1 MIHPALVK
9 MLEKYDLLD
18 SNASFDALRE
28 ILQEIVLL
36 GLYDAGFFKHVAFYG
51 GTALRILHNLPRFS
65 EDLDF
70 SLFELNQKFNLKPY
84 EEAIVANLKAFG
96 FDVTIEIK
104 DKNNNSAIASAFVK
118 GNTIEHLININAP
131 KDITNKIHRDQVV
144 KIKLEVD
151 TNPPGQFETENMI
164 RLTPRPFSINVFTLP
179 SLYAGKMHA
188 ILCRAW
194 GNRPKGRDW
203 YDLVWYIANDVELD
217 TKHLKARLSQSCKYL
232 EANDI
237 KIPDELTKE
246 NIKNLLL
253 QRIERLDVTK
263 AKKDV
268 QPFIKDIKEI
278 ELWSKE
284 FFIAI
289 IENIKIKQESLSER
303 FTPDGGLDKNG

>member
-1 MIHPALVK
+1 MTHPALIK
-9 MLEKYDLLD
+9 MLEKYDLSD

-36 GLYDAGFFKHVAFYG
+36 GLYDAGFFKHAAFYG

-70 SLFELNQKFNLKPY
+70 SLLESNSEFNLKPY
-84 EEAIVANLKAFG
+84 EEAIISTLKAFG

-104 DKNNNSAIASAFVK
+104 EKNNSSAIASAFVK

-131 KDITNKIHRDQVV
+131 KDITNKIHRDQAV

-151 TNPPGQFETENMI
+151 TNPPLDFETQNVI
-164 RLTPRPFSINVFTLP
+164 RLTPRPFSINAFTLP

-194 GNRPKGRDW
+194 SSRPKGRDW

-232 EANDI
+232 EANEI
-237 KIPDELTKE
+237 NIPDELTKQ
-246 NIKNLLL
+246 NIKELLL
-253 QRIERLDVTK
+253 KRIESLDVAK
-263 AKKDV
+263 AKNDV
-268 QPFIKDIKEI
+268 QPFIKDMREI

-284 FFIAI
+284 FFMTVV
-289 IENIKIKQESLSER
+289 ENIKIKGE
-303 FTPDGGLDKNG
+303 

>member
-1 MIHPALVK
+1 MTHPALIK
-9 MLEKYDLLD
+9 MLETYDL
-18 SNASFDALRE
+18 SNPDASFDALRE

-36 GLYDAGFFKHVAFYG
+36 GLYDAGFFKHAAFYG
-51 GTALRILHNLPRFS
+51 GTALRILHNLSRFS

-70 SLFELNQKFNLKPY
+70 SLLESNQKFNLKPY
-84 EEAIVANLKAFG
+84 EDAIISTLKAFG

-104 DKNNNSAIASAFVK
+104 EKNNSSAIASAFVK

-131 KDITNKIHRDQVV
+131 KDITSRIHRDQAV

-151 TNPPGQFETENMI
+151 TNPPLDFETQNII
-164 RLTPRPFSINVFTLP
+164 RLTPRPFSINAFTLP

-194 GNRPKGRDW
+194 SSRPKGRDW

-217 TKHLKARLSQSCKYL
+217 VKHLKARLSQSCKYL

-237 KIPDELTKE
+237 KILDELTHQ
-246 NIKNLLL
+246 NIKKLLL
-253 QRIERLDVTK
+253 QRVESLDVAK
-263 AKKDV
+263 AKNDV
-268 QPFIKDIKEI
+268 KPFIKDMREI

-284 FFIAI
+284 FFVAI
-289 IENIKIKQESLSER
+289 IENIKVK
-303 FTPDGGLDKNG
+303 

>member
-1 MIHPALVK
+1 MTHPALIK
-9 MLEKYDLLD
+9 MLEKYDLSD
-18 SNASFDALRE
+18 PNASFDALRE
-28 ILQEIVLL
+28 IQQEIVLL
-36 GLYDAGFFKHVAFYG
+36 GLYDAGFFKHAAFYG

-70 SLFELNQKFNLKPY
+70 SLLESNKKFNLTPY
-84 EEAIVANLKAFG
+84 EDAIISRLKAFG

-104 DKNNNSAIASAFVK
+104 EKNNNSAIASAFVK

-131 KDITNKIHRDQVV
+131 KDITSKIHRDQTV

-151 TNPPGQFETENMI
+151 TNPPLDFEIQNVI
-164 RLTPRPFSINVFTLP
+164 RLTPQPFSINAFTLP

-194 GNRPKGRDW
+194 SSRPKGRDW

-217 TKHLKARLSQSCKYL
+217 VKHLKARLSQSCKYL

-237 KIPDELTKE
+237 KIPDELTKQ
-246 NIKNLLL
+246 NIKELLL
-253 QRIERLDVTK
+253 QRIESLDVAK
-263 AKKDV
+263 AKNDV
-268 QPFIKDIKEI
+268 QPFIKNMREI

-284 FFIAI
+284 FFMAI
-289 IENIKIKQESLSER
+289 VENIKIK
-303 FTPDGGLDKNG
+303 T

>member
-1 MIHPALVK
+1 MTHPALIK
-9 MLEKYDLLD
+9 MLEKYDLSD
-18 SNASFDALRE
+18 PNASFDALRE

-36 GLYDAGFFKHVAFYG
+36 GLYDTGFFKHAAFYG

-70 SLFELNQKFNLKPY
+70 SLLESNQKFNLKPY
-84 EEAIVANLKAFG
+84 EDAIISSLKAFG

-104 DKNNNSAIASAFVK
+104 EKNNSSAIASAFVK

-131 KDITNKIHRDQVV
+131 KDITSKIHRDQAV

-151 TNPPGQFETENMI
+151 TNPPLDFETQNVI
-164 RLTPRPFSINVFTLP
+164 RLTPRPFSINAFTLP

-194 GNRPKGRDW
+194 SSRPKGRDW

-232 EANDI
+232 EANEI
-237 KIPDELTKE
+237 NIPDELTKQ
-246 NIKNLLL
+246 NIKELLL
-253 QRIERLDVTK
+253 QRIESLDVAK
-263 AKKDV
+263 AKNDV
-268 QPFIKDIKEI
+268 QPFIKDMREI

-284 FFIAI
+284 FFMAVV
-289 IENIKIKQESLSER
+289 ENIKIKE
-303 FTPDGGLDKNG
+303 K

>member
-1 MIHPALVK
+1 MTHPALIK
-9 MLEKYDLLD
+9 MLQKYDLTN
-18 SNASFDALRE
+18 SNSSYDALRE

-36 GLYDAGFFKHVAFYG
+36 GLYDAGFFKHAAFYG

-70 SLFELNQKFNLKPY
+70 SLLKSNPEFNLVPY
-84 EEAIVANLKAFG
+84 EEAIISTLKSFG

-104 DKNNNSAIASAFVK
+104 EKNNSSAIASAFVK

-131 KDITNKIHRDQVV
+131 KDITNKIHRDQAV

-151 TNPPGQFETENMI
+151 TNPPLEFETANVI
-164 RLTPRPFSINVFTLP
+164 KLTPRPFSINAFSLP

-194 GNRPKGRDW
+194 SSRPKGRDW

-217 TKHLKARLSQSCKYL
+217 SIHLKSRLSQSCKYL
-232 EANDI
+232 EENNIQIPNELSKQTI
-237 KIPDELTKE
+237 KE
-246 NIKNLLL
+246 LLL
-253 QRIERLDVTK
+253 QRIETLDISK
-263 AKKDV
+263 AKNDV
-268 QPFIKDIKEI
+268 QPFIKDIREI

-284 FFIAI
+284 FFVAVV
-289 IENIKIKQESLSER
+289 ENMKIKKE
-303 FTPDGGLDKNG
+303 F

>member
-1 MIHPALVK
+1 MTHPALIK
-9 MLEKYDLLD
+9 MLQKYDLTN
-18 SNASFDALRE
+18 SNSSYDALRE

-36 GLYDAGFFKHVAFYG
+36 GLYDAGFFKHAAFYG

-70 SLFELNQKFNLKPY
+70 SLLESNRDFNLKPY
-84 EEAIVANLKAFG
+84 EEAIISTLKAFG

-104 DKNNNSAIASAFVK
+104 EKNNSSAIASAFVK

-131 KDITNKIHRDQVV
+131 KDITSKIHRDQAV

-151 TNPPGQFETENMI
+151 TNPPLEFETANII
-164 RLTPRPFSINVFTLP
+164 RLTPRPFSINAFTLP

-194 GNRPKGRDW
+194 STRPKGRDW

-217 TKHLKARLSQSCKYL
+217 SIHLKARLSQSCKYL
-232 EANDI
+232 EENNI
-237 KIPDELTKE
+237 QIPSELTKQT
-246 NIKNLLL
+246 IKELLL
-253 QRIERLDVTK
+253 QRIETLDISK
-263 AKKDV
+263 AKNDV
-268 QPFIKDIKEI
+268 QPFIKDIREI

-284 FFIAI
+284 FFVAV
-289 IENIKIKQESLSER
+289 IENMKVR
-303 FTPDGGLDKNG
+303 